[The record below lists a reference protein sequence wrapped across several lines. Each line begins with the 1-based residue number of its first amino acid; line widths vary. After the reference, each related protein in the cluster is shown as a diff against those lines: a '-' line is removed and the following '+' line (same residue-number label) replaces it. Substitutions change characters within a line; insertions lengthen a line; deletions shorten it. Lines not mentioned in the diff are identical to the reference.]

1 MSQYE
6 EDTNAYSYFTS
17 DESSLED
24 SDTFSV
30 ESCVNESPITL
41 MPYTE
46 SDIDVFTVKLPSEM
60 RKFKIGSCM
69 SKEEL
74 SGALLSDQNTD
85 TPDYIMCVYTTPRQ
99 SRDHLTGM
107 TGKPTIRTVIRLMSS
122 QIYITAGSAKRIME
136 ASTKTW
142 YALPL
147 FGGKRRRIGNVSGL
161 YGASMNHGQ
170 IPGFLVYKL
179 YTREEIRSGIKAVET
194 LDDYLITP
202 EQYLLY
208 SPAPTPAEF
217 VKNTVAAILGHQRL
231 SPEHVFEHGL
241 PHVNKIMAEKNIM
254 SVLGSGNT
262 ILWKLDSG
270 KKWEFDVFE
279 PSETF
284 VDALFKNDTLYT
296 LTPRQLYITKPDDE
310 VINNNSGADFSC
322 LAVCGIKL
330 LLGNRDGE
338 VQIVREDLNPNLY
351 YHIQKV
357 SNFSLE
363 VVSGTVCNSDTNDDE
378 YIYIGDKSGS
388 VDKFRLQNFELK
400 LEGSF
405 VYSDKRVASI
415 HIYKNNLYIGYEK
428 GTLALASV
436 DSGTLL
442 SKVRVGSG
450 DVKVLYVGRL
460 VDKEY
465 VILHTDNH
473 LYMTNFD
480 LTRPATHIAE
490 AEFCTIDSGYVY
502 IQKRGEMKIIR
513 KTLEDTLTST
523 M

>member
-161 YGASMNHGQ
+161 YG
-170 IPGFLVYKL
+170 
-179 YTREEIRSGIKAVET
+179 
-194 LDDYLITP
+194 
-202 EQYLLY
+202 
-208 SPAPTPAEF
+208 
-217 VKNTVAAILGHQRL
+217 
-231 SPEHVFEHGL
+231 
-241 PHVNKIMAEKNIM
+241 
-254 SVLGSGNT
+254 
-262 ILWKLDSG
+262 
-270 KKWEFDVFE
+270 
-279 PSETF
+279 
-284 VDALFKNDTLYT
+284 
-296 LTPRQLYITKPDDE
+296 
-310 VINNNSGADFSC
+310 NSRF
-322 LAVCGIKL
+322 
-330 LLGNRDGE
+330 
-338 VQIVREDLNPNLY
+338 
-351 YHIQKV
+351 
-357 SNFSLE
+357 FSL
-363 VVSGTVCNSDTNDDE
+363 
-378 YIYIGDKSGS
+378 
-388 VDKFRLQNFELK
+388 
-400 LEGSF
+400 
-405 VYSDKRVASI
+405 
-415 HIYKNNLYIGYEK
+415 
-428 GTLALASV
+428 
-436 DSGTLL
+436 
-442 SKVRVGSG
+442 
-450 DVKVLYVGRL
+450 
-460 VDKEY
+460 
-465 VILHTDNH
+465 
-473 LYMTNFD
+473 
-480 LTRPATHIAE
+480 
-490 AEFCTIDSGYVY
+490 
-502 IQKRGEMKIIR
+502 
-513 KTLEDTLTST
+513 
-523 M
+523 